1 MEENIGQKIKEL
13 RVSKK
18 ITLKDLSKKTGLSIA
33 FLSQLERGLTSAAI
47 MSLKNIAEALEVD
60 ISYFFAPPFENSK
73 RVIRSYEQE
82 IFHIENSK
90 FIYYNLAN
98 DAEGKALTPFLV
110 TIYPERGQDQV
121 IPYAHEGEEFIYV
134 LEGILTLYLEN
145 EKYDLYPGDS
155 LHIDSSV
162 PHNWAN
168 FTNKVVK
175 ILSVNTPKIFEIKKP
190 R

>member
-1 MEENIGQKIKEL
+1 MDENIGQKIKEL
-13 RVSKK
+13 RASKK
-18 ITLKDLSKKTGLSIA
+18 ITLKDLSKKTDLSIA

-47 MSLKNIAEALEVD
+47 LSLKNIAEALEVD
-60 ISYFFAPPFENSK
+60 ISFFFQPPVENSK
-73 RVIRSYEQE
+73 RIMRGYEQE

-98 DAEGKALTPFLV
+98 DTEGKSLTPFLV
-110 TIYPERGQDQV
+110 TIYPEQGQDKV
-121 IPYAHEGEEFIYV
+121 IPFSHEGEEFIYV

-145 EKYDLYPGDS
+145 EKNDLYPGDS
-155 LHIDSSV
+155 AHIDSSV

-175 ILSVNTPKIFEIKKP
+175 ILSVNTPKIFEIKK
-190 R
+190 RR